1 MKKLYLVITLLL
13 AAAVLLS
20 GCAKEK
26 FKEDDERII
35 GLTSLQIVE
44 KYGDFDRKLKK
55 PDKNGLYVNCSCGYL
70 ISEKKVGFLGTTPPK
85 YFMIVFDYKGVAL
98 HCGYEEVV

>member
-20 GCAKEK
+20 GCTKEK

-35 GLTSLQIVE
+35 GLTSLQIIE
-44 KYGDFDRKLKK
+44 KYGDFDRKQKQ
-55 PDKNGLYVNCSCGYL
+55 PDKNGLYVNCACGYL
-70 ISEKKVGFLGTTPPK
+70 ISEEKVGFLGTTPPK
-85 YFMIVFDYKGVAL
+85 YFMIYFDYKGVADL
-98 HCGYEEVV
+98 CRYEEIV